1 MKRFETVVYRLTHK
15 NSQLSSDMLSS
26 EFKDINE
33 FKKKF
38 INFQKMRNS
47 GSHGIFVWDD
57 SFKIYIYLVI
67 VIYVSILHR
76 SGYNDEEIIDIL
88 GGFFGYQL

>member
-1 MKRFETVVYRLTHK
+1 
-15 NSQLSSDMLSS
+15 
-26 EFKDINE
+26 
-33 FKKKF
+33 
-38 INFQKMRNS
+38 MRNS

-67 VIYVSILHR
+67 VIYVSILYR